1 MLKSNRSG
9 RVGFALKRA
18 VIFIARFARFR
29 ENQCV
34 KLRGL
39 GLAPIMPFLDY
50 AERVKKSL

>member
-9 RVGFALKRA
+9 LVDFELKRA
-18 VIFIARFARFR
+18 VDISSLVFARFR

-50 AERVKKSL
+50 A